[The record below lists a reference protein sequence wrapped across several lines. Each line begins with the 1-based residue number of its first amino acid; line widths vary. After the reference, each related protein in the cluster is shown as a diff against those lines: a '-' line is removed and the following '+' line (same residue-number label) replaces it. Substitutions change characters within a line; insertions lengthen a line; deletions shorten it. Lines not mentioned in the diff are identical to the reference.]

1 MISIPPPLAPSSSPA
16 EMTEVQGLPT
26 GWSRCFDH
34 ARALATV
41 GGATLQLRLVD
52 GRSMTDKNTVEIAA
66 QCLARHDGHIV
77 IFMALKPLGRHNN
90 EIAKSRRI
98 KTIMKLL
105 RGRTSISLIELDL
118 VTLIRERDGAGNY
131 MLTDVWEVEGTKLAW
146 LSDPMNQY
154 LRLYEAV
161 ARQQHNTSR
170 CTIRAVHAK
179 GATVFLLGLI
189 NFDESAML
197 DLRSLADEVWQ
208 VAHYFRLH
216 LTTCL
221 SQ

>member
-1 MISIPPPLAPSSSPA
+1 
-16 EMTEVQGLPT
+16 
-26 GWSRCFDH
+26 
-34 ARALATV
+34 
-41 GGATLQLRLVD
+41 
-52 GRSMTDKNTVEIAA
+52 MTDKNTVEIAA

-77 IFMALKPLGRHNN
+77 IFMALKPLGRHSN
-90 EIAKSRRI
+90 EIARSRRI

-105 RGRTSISLIELDL
+105 RGRTSISLIDLDL

-131 MLTDVWEVEGTKLAW
+131 ILTDVLEVEGTRLAW

-161 ARQQHNTSR
+161 AKQQQKTSR

-179 GATVFLLGLI
+179 GATVLLLGLI

-208 VAHYFRLH
+208 VQQADMGPRRTSNTILVTAGLPATRMAPAYLALGH
-216 LTTCL
+216 TQMST
-221 SQ
+221 